1 MKSYGAMKKT
11 VILIVLTLAAV
22 SYADT
27 SKQICNM
34 VKRTKK
40 TLKAGNYVEALQEC
54 ERILEIDSHSAEAK
68 KIFNDI
74 RGIFSTANM
83 SPDPGVTQMFS
94 GFKFYFE
101 GKYDSALNRWQT
113 ALSAFDALPSITS
126 KQRKEIGVL
135 RKYFVKKVER
145 KLRKMRKSRNVKL
158 NKAYQIREYL
168 GKGEDFLF
176 DDELYL
182 AKKEFEKVLK
192 IEPGN
197 TKAKNK
203 RKEIIGKI
211 KKAEKYYQAGLQLKN
226 IEQFY
231 FAKYY
236 LGKAKEINPRHAKAV
251 NEIYELER

>member
-1 MKSYGAMKKT
+1 MKRYSYIKKA
-11 VILIVLTLAAV
+11 VILIVLVLSTV
-22 SYADT
+22 CYADT
-27 SKQICNM
+27 SKQIRNR

-40 TLKAGNYVEALQEC
+40 ILRIGNYVEALQEC
-54 ERILEIDSHSAEAK
+54 EKILELDSGNSEGK
-68 KIFNDI
+68 EIFKDI

-83 SPDPGVTQMFS
+83 SPAPGVTQMFS

-101 GKYDSALNRWQT
+101 GKYASALNRWQM
-113 ALSAFDALPSITS
+113 ALTAFDALPSITS

-145 KLRKMRKSRNVKL
+145 KLRKMRKLRNVKL

-168 GKGEDFLF
+168 GKGEDFF
-176 DDELYL
+176 WDDELYL

-226 IEQFY
+226 IEQFCL
-231 FAKYY
+231 AQYY
-236 LGKAKEINPRHAKAV
+236 LERAKKINPRHAKAI
-251 NEIYELER
+251 NEIYELEN